1 MKALEYKGYYTH
13 IEYDSI
19 SNVYHGKVEGIGDLV
34 TFENEDVSLIEE
46 EFHKAVDDYLAF
58 SKEIALINEYLSYPY
73 PMTVIPDAEEGGYTL
88 CFPDLP
94 GCATCVESL
103 DNLEKIAEDT
113 KREWFKAAIEDG
125 IEIKLP
131 NNMKQEGIT

>member
-1 MKALEYKGYYTH
+1 MNTE
-13 IEYDSI
+13 
-19 SNVYHGKVEGIGDLV
+19 
-34 TFENEDVSLIEE
+34 
-46 EFHKAVDDYLAF
+46 
-58 SKEIALINEYLSYPY
+58 ALIKEYLSYPY
-73 PMTVIPDAEEGGYTL
+73 PMTVIPDTEEGGYTI

-125 IEIKLP
+125 IEIRLP